1 MATKLT
7 ELPAEVAAV
16 ERHARSQ
23 VGILP
28 TSGQPDPIIEGVE
41 LRSWIRE
48 FSESGELA
56 VPIRDVEATDSDL
69 VGQVVIVR

>member
-7 ELPAEVAAV
+7 QLPAEVAVAV
-16 ERHARSQ
+16 RHARSH

-28 TSGQPDPIIEGVE
+28 TSGRPAPVIDDVE

-56 VPIRDVEATDSDL
+56 AAIRDVEATDSDL
-69 VGQVVIVR
+69 VG